1 MAGLSAPLLRCSTV
15 RCRSGRKCV
24 CTKGYTHQEIS
35 TGTKN
40 DNNGCLAFFVVMR
53 IFQHVSPLVFWPSS
67 LLSIVGAMLIFVT
80 FISPETIPS
89 HEVVLALAG
98 AMVGQASLLIPEFQ
112 RASEIAMIHLRR
124 ARAAF
129 LLGLDLST
137 SILNVNVVNIPEF
150 SGRVAAY
157 CTELQVSGM
166 DLWTRVANLARQIQ
180 GGPSWRKV
188 VGDILDWISAQLQTT
203 DPGLSAVFMVGEKVV
218 PAINILFHPQYPD
231 QKALL
236 KEAQDQLAKFR
247 GQVSSSS
254 KYHNAC
260 ESVVDP
266 ALAILFSYNY
276 ADPQVRMRALNAFV
290 DKLRQPM

>member
-1 MAGLSAPLLRCSTV
+1 
-15 RCRSGRKCV
+15 
-24 CTKGYTHQEIS
+24 
-35 TGTKN
+35 
-40 DNNGCLAFFVVMR
+40 
-53 IFQHVSPLVFWPSS
+53 
-67 LLSIVGAMLIFVT
+67 MLIFVT